1 MTGTLGVFIVFQLWV
16 YLTALIF
23 LLGGELNAA
32 LTQRKAQMF
41 EALARV

>member
-1 MTGTLGVFIVFQLWV
+1 MFIIFQLWV

-23 LLGGELNAA
+23 LLGGELNAS
-32 LTQRKAQMF
+32 LTERKARML